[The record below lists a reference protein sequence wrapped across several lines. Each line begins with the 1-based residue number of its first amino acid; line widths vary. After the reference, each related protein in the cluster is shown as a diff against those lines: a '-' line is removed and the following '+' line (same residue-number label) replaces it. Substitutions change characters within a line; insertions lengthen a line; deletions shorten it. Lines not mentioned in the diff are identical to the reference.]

1 MPIFVGNNYSMLEP
15 FFADNSLKWF
25 LFFNDQLLF
34 IGDPFTLPTTADST
48 SLQPYFTRA
57 FEIGH
62 IEGEKYACAE
72 LSAHIT
78 LHPNFKTMP
87 LRQALSAIHSMQYS
101 LAVKSF
107 SILQWDKNHQFCS
120 RCAAPTTREAKE
132 GFERRCPTCHLSFF
146 PRISPSIIVLIKK
159 NNQLLMARSP
169 HFLPGVFGLIAG
181 FVEAGETL
189 EEAVHR
195 EVREE
200 VGIEIK
206 NLQYFGSQAWPFPDS
221 LMVGFMAEYSKGK
234 LRINPQEI
242 EKAGWY
248 RYDKLPGRPSVS
260 ISIATQLLDTFIR
273 NNAQND

>member
-1 MPIFVGNNYSMLEP
+1 MPEP
-15 FFADNSLKWF
+15 FFADNSLSWF
-25 LFFNDQLLF
+25 IFFNDQLLF
-34 IGDPFTLPTTADST
+34 VGEHPALPNTADSKT
-48 SLQPYFTRA
+48 LQPYFTRA
-57 FEIGH
+57 FLIGSL
-62 IEGEKYACAE
+62 EGEKYACAE
-72 LSAHIT
+72 LPTHIAI
-78 LHPNFKTMP
+78 PPIFKTVP
-87 LRQALSAIHSMQYS
+87 LKQALSSIHTLQYG
-101 LAVKSF
+101 LAVKSY

-120 RCAAPTTREAKE
+120 RCATATALKAKD
-132 GFERRCPTCHLSFF
+132 GFERYCPACHLSFF

-159 NNQLLMARSP
+159 NDQLLMARSP

-189 EEAVHR
+189 EEAVYR

-234 LRINPQEI
+234 LRIDPQEI
-242 EKAGWY
+242 EKAGWF

-260 ISIATQLLDTFIR
+260 ISIATQLLDAFIQS
-273 NNAQND
+273 NARTD